1 MGIVFIRTWSMS
13 LVVSFLILFSSS
25 ISQVIADEDEIISRT
40 SNVHSVYS
48 PMSDQHDGSL
58 ESPAAGPTP
67 SDWAGHANPY
77 SRNKKYEQ
85 QYYDPSAYH
94 HHSQHSR
101 PQKKEYGYYPAPP
114 PSKKPGKG
122 SKDKDHLLEFFAHF
136 FDKKKELE
144 DEIWDLIFHKGV
156 GGGGGDEDYKGQ
168 YGEPPSGYHQ
178 TGVHKKPESKEK
190 IFLKIKL
197 LAIASTVLLI
207 VLGGG
212 ILLAPLAIGKG
223 RSEFLRAL
231 NPAGGGGAPTEMA
244 HLAANVLQAIQSYQ
258 QRQTI

>member
-25 ISQVIADEDEIISRT
+25 QVIADEDELISRT

-58 ESPAAGPTP
+58 ESPAGGPTP
-67 SDWAGHANPY
+67 PDWAAHANPY

-94 HHSQHSR
+94 HQSQHQR

-122 SKDKDHLLEFFAHF
+122 KDKDHLLEFFAHF

-156 GGGGGDEDYKGQ
+156 GGGGGDEDYKGH
-168 YGEPPSGYHQ
+168 YGEPPSGYHH
-178 TGVHKKPESKEK
+178 GVKKPESKEK

-231 NPAGGGGAPTEMA
+231 NPVGGGPPTEMA
-244 HLAANVLQAIQSYQ
+244 QLAANVLQAIQSYQ
-258 QRQTI
+258 QQQQTI

>member
-13 LVVSFLILFSSS
+13 LVVSFLIVFSSS
-25 ISQVIADEDEIISRT
+25 ISQVIADEEEIISRT

-67 SDWAGHANPY
+67 SDWAGHVNPY

-94 HHSQHSR
+94 HQSQQHSR
-101 PQKKEYGYYPAPP
+101 PQEKEYGYYPAPP

-122 SKDKDHLLEFFAHF
+122 KDKDHLLDFFAHF

-168 YGEPPSGYHQ
+168 YGEPPSGYHH
-178 TGVHKKPESKEK
+178 GVKKPESKEK

-231 NPAGGGGAPTEMA
+231 TPVGGPPTEMA
-244 HLAANVLQAIQSYQ
+244 QLAANVLQAIQTYQ